1 MSKYF
6 PPTFGI
12 KQFHCIYC
20 NVYAKQE
27 WVVTSFGTYGNNLT
41 IIKAC
46 QCEHCSKISYWD
58 STTETML
65 IPSESPIQPPHEDMP
80 EEIIQEYNEARSI
93 FAKSPRASSALLRLA
108 LQKLLP
114 ILGAEKDNINKGIQ
128 DLVDKGLPIIVQ
140 QALDICRV
148 IGNNAIHPGE
158 IELNETPEK
167 AAILFE
173 MINFIVEDRISKPKQ
188 IERMYQSLPQGA
200 LDAIKTRKA

>member
-12 KQFHCIYC
+12 TQFHCIYC
-20 NVYAKQE
+20 NVYAKQK
-27 WVVTSFGTYGNNLT
+27 WVVTSFDTYGDNLT

-46 QCEHCSKISYWD
+46 QCEHCNKISYWN
-58 STTETML
+58 STTKTML

-173 MINFIVEDRISKPKQ
+173 MINFIVEDRISKPMQ